1 MSKNIYTDKLD
12 DIVNKQNNAY
22 YITIKMNPVDIK
34 SSTYIDFDKKILIK
48 KVLNLKSVILLEYQN
63 IKNTFVKGYTP
74 NWSEEVIIIKEIK
87 NTKLLELFKKKNC
100 KKQIKKNLEL
110 KK

>member
-48 KVLNLKSVILLEYQN
+48 KVLNLEYQN

-87 NTKLLELFKKKNC
+87 NTMLLELFKKKNC